1 MFRQQGPGRRRRSGR
16 ASAWRIG
23 LAVIAGSGAAVLA
36 VHYATAPSTL
46 DAASAANVAK
56 AGGAAGSGHEGYGHD
71 GYGRGG
77 YGRGGYTMMPHG
89 SEATEAAEATTENW
103 SGYAATG
110 SAGAFTSVTS
120 SWAQPTV
127 TCDGSDTFSSFWVG
141 LDGVNTQDLEQTGTE
156 ADCAGGTAE
165 YSGWYEIFPA
175 APVFFNNPVEPG
187 DAMTAT
193 VTANGGGSFT
203 LTLRDTTGDWTQT
216 TDQTVQGA
224 PLSSAEVIAEAP
236 SSQSVLP
243 LADFGTANFTDAEV
257 NGQPIGNDNPTALTM
272 LSSGGTTEATPSALA
287 GGDGFTVTWD
297 SSGTATG
304 PTGPGNGGG
313 GTGTGTPGT
322 GRHRHHRDQN

>member
-120 SWAQPTV
+120 SWAQPAV

-243 LADFGTANFTDAEV
+243 LADFADAEV

-272 LSSGGTTEATPSALA
+272 VSSGGTTEATPSALA